1 MLRFVLLVAGCVAS
15 ISWAET
21 EIVEVKY
28 RGNIDLKP
36 FSCTDIT
43 RSSFI
48 NRVCYDEANQYMLI
62 QLKLTY
68 SHYCELPTSTL
79 NALLEAPSMGQFF
92 NKNIK
97 GTGAEVRY
105 DCRTR
110 RIPQYSVR

>member
-1 MLRFVLLVAGCVAS
+1 MLRFVLLVASCVAS

-21 EIVEVKY
+21 EIVEVEY
-28 RGNIDLKP
+28 RGNVDLKP
-36 FSCTDIT
+36 FNCTDIT

-48 NRVCYDEANQYMLI
+48 SRVCYDEINQYMLI
-62 QLKLTY
+62 QLELTY
-68 SHYCELPTSTL
+68 FHYCELPTATL

-92 NKNIK
+92 DKNIK
-97 GTGAEVRY
+97 GTGADGPY